1 MVQYVKPP
9 ELSEHI
15 IDYRISRSPRGS
27 LPKSAAEIAARKKAD
42 REAELQRLLA
52 ENRKRAA
59 YMRWLAASRGG
70 R

>member
-27 LPKSAAEIAARKKAD
+27 LPRSAAEIAAKKKAD
-42 REAELQRLLA
+42 RAAAIERMKAEAK
-52 ENRKRAA
+52 KRGD